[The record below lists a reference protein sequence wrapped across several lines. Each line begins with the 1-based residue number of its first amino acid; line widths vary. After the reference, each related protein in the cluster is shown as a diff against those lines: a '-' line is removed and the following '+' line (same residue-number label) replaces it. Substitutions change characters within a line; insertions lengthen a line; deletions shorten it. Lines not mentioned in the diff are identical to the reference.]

1 MNEIHEFDPQPWPS
15 NRLHNTTF
23 MEKSAI
29 KLIYFDTCV
38 KSFFAQKLILKLL
51 IFVFVSNSTT
61 SFKSTF
67 FLILEYSEI
76 PIHAYTSKRDL
87 VNFVYCFARLFHAPL
102 VFPINAEI
110 SS

>member
-38 KSFFAQKLILKLL
+38 KKNFCTKTYF
-51 IFVFVSNSTT
+51 
-61 SFKSTF
+61 
-67 FLILEYSEI
+67 EI
-76 PIHAYTSKRDL
+76 AHFSL
-87 VNFVYCFARLFHAPL
+87 C
-102 VFPINAEI
+102 
-110 SS
+110 

>member
-51 IFVFVSNSTT
+51 IFVFVKFQTAQLPL
-61 SFKSTF
+61 K
-67 FLILEYSEI
+67 
-76 PIHAYTSKRDL
+76 A
-87 VNFVYCFARLFHAPL
+87 LFSYFR
-102 VFPINAEI
+102 V
-110 SS
+110 

>member
-38 KSFFAQKLILKLL
+38 KK
-51 IFVFVSNSTT
+51 IFHKNFSRNPT
-61 SFKSTF
+61 S
-67 FLILEYSEI
+67 
-76 PIHAYTSKRDL
+76 
-87 VNFVYCFARLFHAPL
+87 
-102 VFPINAEI
+102 
-110 SS
+110 